1 LPGADKN
8 PERDPCVLTC
18 VGTSERAVTSST
30 PSACEVDHAV
40 DASDVCRHG
49 YDYGIAPAH
58 RRGAQED
65 GMCVAHRTLR
75 TWHCRSIAA
84 CDFLG
89 RAHSDL
95 RFVGSF
101 PAACG
106 QPHSSCLFPSQALFC
121 ALDLFVLA
129 PHLPNSLA
137 IRRHGSHSASACS
150 KSSNA
155 RATPIPPMLSAD
167 IARPARETCTFICLQ
182 ASSNR

>member
-1 LPGADKN
+1 MACVWRTAHFGLGIVAASPHVIFWA
-8 PERDPCVLTC
+8 ER
-18 VGTSERAVTSST
+18 
-30 PSACEVDHAV
+30 
-40 DASDVCRHG
+40 
-49 YDYGIAPAH
+49 I
-58 RRGAQED
+58 
-65 GMCVAHRTLR
+65 RTV
-75 TWHCRSIAA
+75 
-84 CDFLG
+84 
-89 RAHSDL
+89 

-155 RATPIPPMLSAD
+155 RATPIPP
-167 IARPARETCTFICLQ
+167 
-182 ASSNR
+182 